1 MSEEQGGSGSRQ
13 RGRLRLRLLLLEQ
26 ISERIGVGG
35 ARAHPH
41 PPTLL
46 PPPLPPPPPYPN
58 RLPGLKLGTGDASG
72 GKWSETAGSFRVMWR
87 EGGNAVAYIYYQA
100 RGFVGSACVGGARGA
115 RERTFLT
122 PPAPLAPTLHPCI
135 TPTPCLPHHA
145 PWRRWL
151 AATWTRPTRT
161 PALRTL
167 LISPRGGATCG
178 AGAMTS
184 CALSLTCGPTWSCTS
199 SSTPRAST
207 TACARCEK
215 GRGTGLGCC

>member
-1 MSEEQGGSGSRQ
+1 MRSREGAAVDRGGGCDCGCCCWSKSASALAWEEH
-13 RGRLRLRLLLLEQ
+13 
-26 ISERIGVGG
+26 
-35 ARAHPH
+35 ARTPTHP
-41 PPTLL
+41 LCS
-46 PPPLPPPPPYPN
+46 PPPPPYPN